1 MPKKTINYLES
12 AKAIISNV
20 QNMAGGN
27 LSQNNIIIA
36 LIFLICV
43 YIFTKS
49 PMHLTG
55 FLAHPFSL
63 TALVVASAYYFKENN
78 IPMAGIIAL
87 LVVVTVV
94 TKKESDIQNIMP
106 IINREHFSDGKDEDD
121 NQESEEDEE
130 ESDEEGYEDEED
142 SEDEEDDEDKEA
154 FVGGKY
160 SSKNLNDTFKNLHD
174 AIHQL
179 ENFIST
185 SEA

>member
-12 AKAIISNV
+12 AKDIMSNA
-20 QNMAGGN
+20 QNMVGGN
-27 LSQNNIIIA
+27 ITQDNIVIV
-36 LIFLICV
+36 LIFIICV

-63 TALVVASAYYFKENN
+63 TGLVVASAYYFKENN

-94 TKKESDIQNIMP
+94 TKKESDIKNIMP

-121 NQESEEDEE
+121 KEESEDEE
-130 ESDEEGYEDEED
+130 ESDKEEGYEDEEE
-142 SEDEEDDEDKEA
+142 SEDEEDDQEA

-160 SSKNLNDTFKNLHD
+160 NSKNLNDTFKNLHD

>member
-1 MPKKTINYLES
+1 
-12 AKAIISNV
+12 
-20 QNMAGGN
+20 
-27 LSQNNIIIA
+27 
-36 LIFLICV
+36 
-43 YIFTKS
+43 
-49 PMHLTG
+49 
-55 FLAHPFSL
+55 
-63 TALVVASAYYFKENN
+63 
-78 IPMAGIIAL
+78 
-87 LVVVTVV
+87 
-94 TKKESDIQNIMP
+94 MP

-121 NQESEEDEE
+121 NQESEDDEE
-130 ESDEEGYEDEED
+130 ESDEEGYEDEKI

>member
-12 AKAIISNV
+12 AQTIISDV
-20 QNMAGGN
+20 HNMVGGD

-94 TKKESDIQNIMP
+94 TKKESDIQNIIP
-106 IINREHFSDGKDEDD
+106 IINREHFSDGKDELDK
-121 NQESEEDEE
+121 EDSEE
-130 ESDEEGYEDEED
+130 ESDEEEGYDDEEG
-142 SEDEEDDEDKEA
+142 SEDEEDDDDKEA
-154 FVGGKY
+154 FVGEKY